1 MKKYVLAI
9 IGLVMFINSRA
20 GKQITI
26 DEAVN
31 GTYSADRLYG
41 VRPLSDG
48 ENFARISE
56 DGKSIIKY
64 SFKTGNKVGTL
75 FDANTARGPKI
86 GRIDGYIVS
95 PEGSRILIQTET
107 EPVYRHS
114 KKAEYYLYSVQN
126 NTLEQLS
133 KNGKQQEPIFSPDG
147 NQIAFV
153 RDNNIY
159 LVKLLF
165 NNAESQVTKDGK
177 VNNVLNGIP
186 D

>member
-75 FDANTARGPKI
+75 FDA
-86 GRIDGYIVS
+86 
-95 PEGSRILIQTET
+95 
-107 EPVYRHS
+107 
-114 KKAEYYLYSVQN
+114 
-126 NTLEQLS
+126 
-133 KNGKQQEPIFSPDG
+133 
-147 NQIAFV
+147 
-153 RDNNIY
+153 
-159 LVKLLF
+159 
-165 NNAESQVTKDGK
+165 
-177 VNNVLNGIP
+177 
-186 D
+186 